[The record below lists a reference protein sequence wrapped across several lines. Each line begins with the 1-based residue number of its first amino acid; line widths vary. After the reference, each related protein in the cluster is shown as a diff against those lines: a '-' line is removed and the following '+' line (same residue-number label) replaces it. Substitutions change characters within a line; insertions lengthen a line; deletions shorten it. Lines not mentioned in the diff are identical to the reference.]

1 MVHRFDYPRRQIG
14 PQVGVVILHLL
25 GFGVVSIVGLH
36 PNEVQISDLAIELGD
51 NFITDFM
58 HGHKC
63 E

>member
-1 MVHRFDYPRRQIG
+1 
-14 PQVGVVILHLL
+14 LL
-25 GFGVVSIVGLH
+25 GFGVVSIEGLH